1 MNDPIL
7 TVPTKNL
14 STAGREITLTPI
26 KVKELAAFS
35 RAIEPI
41 VVDLTTGD
49 VIAALARNAE
59 ALIEATCIAARVDED
74 WLGEQSADVLVELA
88 SAAMEINAGFF
99 VERIL
104 PRIQRVA
111 EMVGTLTQADGSTSL

>member
-1 MNDPIL
+1 MTDPIL
-7 TVPTKNL
+7 TVPTQAL
-14 STAGREITLTPI
+14 SLAGREITLTPL

-41 VVDLTTGD
+41 AVDLAGGD
-49 VIAALARNAE
+49 VIAALTRNAE
-59 ALIEATCIAARVDED
+59 ALIEATCVAARVDEA
-74 WLGEQSADVLVELA
+74 WLGEQTGDVLVELA
-88 SAAMEINAGFF
+88 AAAMEINAGFF

-111 EMVGTLTQADGSTSL
+111 QTFATMTAADGRTSS